1 MAASQALTMQS
12 KPHSQ
17 RCDKADLIRLWVGK
31 LALNAG
37 QALTPVSAGVF
48 EALWMEGFEDLS
60 YGVLEQA
67 FRRTLQTCKYWPVK
81 VSDVREHVN
90 RTEQFA
96 SIVEADSRWAR
107 VLEYIRLYFNPD
119 LPGGASR
126 GAPRITERTI
136 TAIRAAGGLAWIAD
150 CPRDQ
155 LVWAR
160 KAFCESYSAWETLRR
175 DEYLLP
181 DSSPVKALIAG
192 VAEIKT
198 LQMK

>member
-1 MAASQALTMQS
+1 MASQALTIQS
-12 KPHSQ
+12 RPHSQ
-17 RCDKADLIRLWVGK
+17 RCEDKADLIRLWIGK

-37 QALTPVSAGVF
+37 QALTPTSAGVF
-48 EALWMEGFEDLS
+48 EALWNEGFEDLP

-81 VSDVREHVN
+81 VSDVREHVS
-90 RTEQFA
+90 RTEQVA
-96 SIVEADSRWAR
+96 SIVEADSKWEH

-126 GAPRITERTI
+126 GAPRITERTM

-160 KAFCESYSAWETLRR
+160 KAFCESYSAWETLQR
-175 DEYLLP
+175 DQYLLP
-181 DSSPVKALIAG
+181 DSSPVKALING
-192 VAEIKT
+192 ISEIKT
-198 LQMK
+198 LQLK